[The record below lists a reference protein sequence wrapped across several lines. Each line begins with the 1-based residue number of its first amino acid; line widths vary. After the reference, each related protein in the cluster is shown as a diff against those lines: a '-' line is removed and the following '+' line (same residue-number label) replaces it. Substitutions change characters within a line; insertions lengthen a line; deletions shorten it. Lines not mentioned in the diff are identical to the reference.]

1 MLLCAAAGTADAC
14 TAAYVGREASSDGVP
29 VIARCADTNPPTTS
43 VYLRIT
49 PEGHSR
55 TVTGKNGFSWKLPE
69 NTYIRDT

>member
-1 MLLCAAAGTADAC
+1 MKGNNLHERMTC

-49 PEGHSR
+49 HGGYSR
-55 TVTGKNGFSWKLPE
+55 TVTGTNGFSLKLPD
-69 NTYIRDT
+69 NCQV